1 MITAFHKE
9 LTDYIRAKDKEKA
22 NEVILREL
30 ALCLATDKENF
41 IDVLRNA
48 GINADSNESDLNL
61 IELFVN
67 NAPKNKRLL
76 LGAALLVNHRNKVTN
91 FDGDEEISDAGVKNT
106 YGCLRSNFIGKGY
119 SSIGGGW
126 SDAVKSVAELGS
138 KFQQSAHN
146 KKFGAS
152 VSLAAQQE
160 GRKAMIGALLDQ
172 KKQSAQSSID
182 KEASAKKSKNTLFI
196 VGGVVATVA
205 IVGLLIYKFKK

>member
-1 MITAFHKE
+1 MLTAFHKE
-9 LTDYIRAKDKEKA
+9 LTDYIRAKDKESA

-48 GINADSNESDLNL
+48 GIDADSNESDLNL

-67 NAPKNKRLL
+67 NAPKNRKLL

-106 YGCLRSNFIGKGY
+106 YNCLRSNFIGKEY
-119 SSIGGGW
+119 SNIGGWG
-126 SDAVKSVAELGS
+126 DAVKSVAELGS
-138 KFQQSAHN
+138 KFQQSGRA
-146 KKFGAS
+146 KKYGAS
-152 VSLAAQQE
+152 DSLAAQQE
-160 GRKAMIGALLDQ
+160 ARRGMIGALLEQ
-172 KKQSAQSSID
+172 RKQEAGGSID

-205 IVGLLIYKFKK
+205 IIGLLIYKFKK